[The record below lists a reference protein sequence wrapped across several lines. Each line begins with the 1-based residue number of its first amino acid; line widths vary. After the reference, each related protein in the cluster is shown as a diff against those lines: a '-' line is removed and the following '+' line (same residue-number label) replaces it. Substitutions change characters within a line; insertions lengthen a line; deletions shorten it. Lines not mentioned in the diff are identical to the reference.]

1 MIHKKRTLVILFLGL
16 VLSAL
21 IGCESDNSVVEY
33 TIPVVNRC
41 NELFPFDD
49 YFKKP
54 KRVNVNIDD
63 EYPVSAMFTDVVV
76 TNRYAFIL
84 DVNRKLSKIDLRKRK
99 VVGQIPTKRS
109 QVVLSYYDK
118 HLYVLGMGSNYI
130 VYEYD
135 MDLNQTD
142 SIMVKNMNA
151 SSFCRIKDGYIFLNG
166 RQTGNRGRYMV
177 TNKRLTKWVSFVKVG
192 ERFKPYNKYEA
203 TFILS
208 SEVFIPGSYGRVL
221 CFDFENNNGYRY
233 DGGKLKRTFHVGTDV
248 TDPDAVPLKNTQVI
262 YASDGKILFH
272 YYNDDA
278 TDGIAYFDKH
288 HNLVAQGPA
297 YDANEGGLFMYTYR
311 QAGRKLVRI
320 HMVMQEERGEYPYL
334 STQAQFDFFKLK

>member
-1 MIHKKRTLVILFLGL
+1 MREKRLTLVILVCGL
-16 VLSAL
+16 VISAL
-21 IGCESDNSVVEY
+21 TGCVDMDDSTVEY

-41 NELFPFDD
+41 DEPFSLDNYFRKSRTVCVNFDD
-49 YFKKP
+49 EF
-54 KRVNVNIDD
+54 
-63 EYPVSAMFTDVVV
+63 PVSAMMRDVVV
-76 TNRYAFIL
+76 TGKYAFIL
-84 DVNRKLSKIDLRKRK
+84 DVNRKLSKIDLRKRT
-99 VVGQIPTKRS
+99 VVNQISAKRS

-118 HLYVLGMGSNYI
+118 HLYVLGMGGNCI

-142 SIMVKNMNA
+142 SIMVKNMDA

-166 RQTGNRGRYMV
+166 RQTGNWGRYMV
-177 TNKRLTKWVSFVKVG
+177 TNKRLTKGVSFVKVG
-192 ERFKPYNKYEA
+192 ERSKPYNKNEA

-208 SEVFIPGSYGRVL
+208 SEVFIPVSFGRVV

-233 DGGKLKRTFHVGTDV
+233 DGEKLKRTFHVSTDV

-262 YASDGKILFH
+262 YASGGKILFH
-272 YYNDDA
+272 YYNDDG

-297 YDANEGGLFMYTYR
+297 YDTHQEGLQKYKYR
-311 QAGRKLVRI
+311 QSGRKLVRI
-320 HMVMQEERGEYPYL
+320 HMVMPDDRGEYPYKA
-334 STQAQFDFFKLK
+334 TQAQIDFFK